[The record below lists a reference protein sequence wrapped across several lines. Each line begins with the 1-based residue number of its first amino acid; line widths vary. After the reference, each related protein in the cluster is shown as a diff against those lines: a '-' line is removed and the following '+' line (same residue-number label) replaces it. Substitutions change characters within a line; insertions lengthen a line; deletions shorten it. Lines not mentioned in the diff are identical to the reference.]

1 MNNIGTVSFGA
12 AVGAELKLPDG
23 RSVRSV
29 PHTELYTALAKLGI
43 PGFAH
48 TNGLERN
55 IEAYAEHL
63 AGIADVAGRAAVS
76 KWLGEKLGV

>member
-1 MNNIGTVSFGA
+1 VTLKVTSFGD
-12 AVGAELKLPDG
+12 AVGADLKLPDG

-48 TNGLERN
+48 THGLERN
-55 IEAYAEHL
+55 IAAYAEHL
-63 AGIADVAGRAAVS
+63 AGIAHAAGQAAVS
-76 KWLGEKLGV
+76 AWLGEHCNV